1 MQEIL
6 DFNAV
11 PGNKTEAH
19 ARLVGTGAKVVDTKT
34 LGLSIKDRL
43 DLVKMTLESESSL
56 GVSTIEQNFEPH
68 FFATNFWF
76 LWCSMCVPF
85 LAFCS
90 ETVADQ

>member
-68 FFATNFWF
+68 FFTTN
-76 LWCSMCVPF
+76 
-85 LAFCS
+85 
-90 ETVADQ
+90 